1 MADND
6 DKQPDETESEASEIE
21 VVAAPRS
28 ADSGADDEL
37 VPGEAGPAQLG
48 ATKYVHAAFFA
59 AGVLVAYLSGK
70 ILGATWNHL
79 ADWPAASERMP
90 FLLRYSEDERP
101 TFTMTAGL
109 LIGVIVVWRTYRATE
124 IQRWADDVATELSK
138 VHWPDRDLV
147 TKGTVVV
154 LVASAFATI
163 YIGLLDRLWG
173 FVTALVYGA

>member
-1 MADND
+1 MADDD
-6 DKQPDETESEASEIE
+6 DKQPEETDSEASDVE
-21 VVAAPRS
+21 VVAAPRAAAS
-28 ADSGADDEL
+28 APQDEAP
-37 VPGEAGPAQLG
+37 VDAGPAQLG
-48 ATKYVHAAFFA
+48 ATKYVHAAFLA
-59 AGVLVAYLSGK
+59 AGVLVAYFSGK
-70 ILGATWNHL
+70 VLGAAWNHL
-79 ADWPAASERMP
+79 ADWPAAAERLP

-109 LIGVIVVWRTYRATE
+109 LIGVILVWRTYRTSE

-138 VHWPDRDLV
+138 VHWPDKDLV

-163 YIGLLDRLWG
+163 YIGLLDRLWS